1 MNHLTIEWRHLDN
14 KGETCL
20 RCSKTGKT
28 LQQVIAELKKEVG
41 AKNITITFRETKLSK
56 NQIEQ
61 SNMILINDTPLEQL
75 LSGANV
81 SQNYCPSCS
90 CLTGS
95 DAYCRTIEY
104 KGKQYEEIPET
115 IIRKAVLRAAGV
127 DKEGKKQ

>member
-1 MNHLTIEWRHLDN
+1 MNHLTIEWRHLDD

-28 LQQVIAELKKEVG
+28 LHQVITELKKELG
-41 AKNITITFRETKLSK
+41 AKNIKITFKETKLLK

-61 SNMILINDTPLEQL
+61 SNMILINDAPLEQL
-75 LSGANV
+75 LSNANV
-81 SQNYCPSCS
+81 SQNYCSSCS

-104 KGKQYEEIPET
+104 KGKQYEEIPEK
-115 IIRKAVLRAAGV
+115 IIRSAILRAAGL
-127 DKEGKKQ
+127 DEEGEKQ